1 MEVFITIS
9 RNRSYD
15 KQIKEKAVSLVI
27 VNGKTIESVA
37 HELEV
42 PKITIAKWIE
52 DRKDNMMDIFIN
64 NYNLIK

>member
-9 RNRSYD
+9 RNRNYD

-37 HELEV
+37 
-42 PKITIAKWIE
+42 P
-52 DRKDNMMDIFIN
+52 
-64 NYNLIK
+64 